1 MGKGKRNRF
10 KRATNGNKTGYNKRG
25 YPVPPIYGRI
35 GLGSGPVV
43 VGALVSASDAFRPS
57 EPVGRME
64 AGELDGGEG
73 LVALDEITDAGLAK
87 ELLLG
92 ALGSAASTINEA
104 LNTARFEP
112 ILKLDIKT

>member
-10 KRATNGNKTGYNKRG
+10 KRATNGNKAGYNKRG

-43 VGALVSASDAFRPS
+43 VGALVSASDTSRPS
-57 EPVGRME
+57 EPVSRME

-92 ALGSAASTINEA
+92 ALGAAASTINES
-104 LNTARFEP
+104 LNQHGSN
-112 ILKLDIKT
+112 LS